1 MSEVD
6 YSSDIDTYNDETII
20 DEVPNEDINVLM
32 KNYDKMK
39 KKYKTTPTLT
49 KYEKTKVLSERASQ
63 IDDGS
68 VIYLDNYSNFDNSYE
83 IACEELNQKK
93 IPFII
98 KRPYGNTFEYWK
110 LDDLL

>member
-1 MSEVD
+1 MNEPD
-6 YSSDIDTYNDETII
+6 YDSDIETYEDISVSV
-20 DEVPNEDINVLM
+20 EVPNEDINLLM
-32 KNYDKMK
+32 KNYDKLK
-39 KKYKTTPTLT
+39 KKYKTSKTLT
-49 KYEKTKVLSERASQ
+49 KYERTKVLSERASQ

-68 VIYLDNYSNFDNSYE
+68 VIYLDDYSNFDNSYE
-83 IACEELNQKK
+83 IACEELKQKK

>member
-1 MSEVD
+1 MAEQD
-6 YSSDIDTYNDETII
+6 YDSDVETYEDISVSV
-20 DEVPNEDINVLM
+20 EVPNEDINLLM
-32 KNYDKMK
+32 KNYDKLK
-39 KKYKTTPTLT
+39 KKYKTAQTLT

-68 VIYLDNYSNFDNSYE
+68 VIYLDDYSNFDNSYE
-83 IACEELNQKK
+83 IACEELKQKK